1 MSTSASTTAN
11 RRLSRRQQ
19 PKRTTKVACRVGVM
33 GTGPNLALG
42 ILDVSETGLRLLA
55 KSPLNIGQQVEIS
68 LEGLWQR
75 QPLRLPAEVVW
86 CLATSDGKQCAGI
99 KFHKRLSY
107 ADFQSLAYV

>member
-1 MSTSASTTAN
+1 MDTPPSTTSN
-11 RRLSRRQQ
+11 RRLCRRQQ
-19 PKRTTKVACRVGVM
+19 AKRTTKVACRLGAL

-42 ILDVSETGLRLLA
+42 VLDVSESGLRLLA
-55 KSPLNIGQQVEIS
+55 KSALAPGQQVEIS

-86 CLATSDGKQCAGI
+86 CLPTADGKHCAGI

-107 ADFQSLAYV
+107 ADFQSLAYL